1 MATAKWATPSSR
13 SSDLA
18 GSVLNVTGGIATG
31 SESGTITYD
40 NSTNKNLYGLITI
53 KLASIDPSAGGSIT
67 LRVQLSDGTDTA
79 DGKFGGDLYTTLV
92 KDDSSAKV
100 IMINMVRLYP
110 FSMRFSV
117 INNLGVTISATGN
130 NFYVTPWNEDVS

>member
-1 MATAKWATPSSR
+1 MATAKWATPSTR
-13 SSDLA
+13 SSNILSTVADSLA
-18 GSVLNVTGGIATG
+18 NG
-31 SESGTITYD
+31 SESSTVTYD

-53 KLASIDPSAGGSIT
+53 KLGSIDPAAGGSIT

-110 FSMRFSV
+110 FSMRFSI
-117 INNLGVTISATGN
+117 INNLGVTTAASGN
-130 NFYVTPWNEDVS
+130 ELYVTPWNEDVS